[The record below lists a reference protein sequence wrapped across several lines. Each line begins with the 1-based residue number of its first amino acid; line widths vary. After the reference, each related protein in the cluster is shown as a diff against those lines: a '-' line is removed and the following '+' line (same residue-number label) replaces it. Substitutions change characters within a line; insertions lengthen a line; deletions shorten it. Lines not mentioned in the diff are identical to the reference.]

1 MSSTKL
7 AGLLAGVVALAA
19 LVGGGI
25 WLALTLSSQPPPTEA
40 TVTVA
45 PTAPSGSTILG
56 VFEGRSPCGAIG
68 RELNSAM
75 NADCQRIKWQLTLY
89 QQANTQTPTTYA
101 LTNVYVGMGNERY
114 VNEGTWE
121 ITQGTKSDP
130 DAVVYQLEL
139 DKAPGRLSF
148 MKADDNILLLLEQ
161 DRSLMVGDASWSYT
175 LSRTD

>member
-1 MSSTKL
+1 MSSTRL
-7 AGLLAGVVALAA
+7 AGILAGVVALVA

-25 WLALTLSSQPPPTEA
+25 WLGLTLSSQPPPTQA
-40 TVTVA
+40 TVA

-56 VFEGRSPCGAIG
+56 VFEGRSPCGDVG

-89 QQANTQTPTTYA
+89 QQANTQTPTTYV
-101 LTNVYVGMGNERY
+101 LTNVYVGMGNERF
-114 VNEGTWE
+114 VSEGTWD

-130 DAVVYQLEL
+130 DAVVYRLEL
-139 DKAPGRLSF
+139 DKSPGSLSF

-161 DRSLMVGDASWSYT
+161 DLSLMVGDASWSYT